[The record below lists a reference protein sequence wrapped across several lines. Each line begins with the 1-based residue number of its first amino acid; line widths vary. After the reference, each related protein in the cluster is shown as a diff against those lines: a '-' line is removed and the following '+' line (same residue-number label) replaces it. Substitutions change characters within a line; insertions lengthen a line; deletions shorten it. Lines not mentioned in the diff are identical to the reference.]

1 LITVLLQP
9 GDVCLALAPCFS
21 EYRRTATIA
30 GADYREVVACEPSF
44 EWDLAEVDR
53 HLASGAQMC
62 LLANPANPSGRSL
75 PPASLRDFCE
85 AHPKTTF
92 VVDEAFVSF
101 GPQGGSLLDGTSV
114 PENAIVVR
122 SLTKELGLP
131 GLRMGYLVAR
141 PRTAQQ
147 VAGTMPPWPLSAASL
162 AAAIAGMDDRAHVS
176 EGARVA
182 HAHIRELE
190 SALRAA
196 GRQPVPTNANYLLVR
211 SPGAN
216 PRLAVSGITVRDC
229 ASFGLPDHVRIAAP
243 MPKDLS
249 FVLQA
254 VRGLDG

>member
-1 LITVLLQP
+1 LITSLLQP
-9 GDVCLALAPCFS
+9 EDLCLALAPCFS
-21 EYRRTATIA
+21 EYRRTAAIA
-30 GADYREVVACEPSF
+30 RTDYREVTASEPRF

-62 LLANPANPSGRSL
+62 LLANPANPSGRTFR
-75 PPASLRDFCE
+75 AADLRDLCE
-85 AHPKTTF
+85 AHPHTTF
-92 VVDEAFVSF
+92 VVDEAFASF
-101 GPQGGSLLDGTSV
+101 GPQGCSLLDGTSI

-131 GLRMGYLVAR
+131 GLRMGYLAAP

-147 VAGTMPPWPLSAASL
+147 VAGMMPPWRLSAPSL
-162 AAAIAGMDDRAHVS
+162 AAAVAGMADRAHVS

-182 HAHIRELE
+182 HAHIREVE
-190 SALRAA
+190 SALRAG
-196 GRQPVPTNANYLLVR
+196 GRQPVPTDANYLLVR
-211 SPGAN
+211 CPGAG
-216 PRLAVSGITVRDC
+216 PRLAASGITVRDC